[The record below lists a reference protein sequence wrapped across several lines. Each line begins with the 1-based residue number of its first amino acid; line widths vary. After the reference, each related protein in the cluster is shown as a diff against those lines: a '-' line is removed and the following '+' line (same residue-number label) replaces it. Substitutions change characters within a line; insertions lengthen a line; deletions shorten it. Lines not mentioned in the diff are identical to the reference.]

1 MKAVDKTKEL
11 ETKPIKS
18 LLWTYALPAVISQV
32 IASLYNIAD
41 RIFIGQGVGA
51 LAIAGLAITMPMMNI
66 IHAFGSLIGVGS
78 ASRMSIVLGK
88 KDVNWAENILGNST
102 ILTFL
107 LGGTVMTCCYLFMN
121 NILTLFGA
129 TADTI
134 AYARE
139 YMIIV
144 LPGMFLTTLTFNLT
158 GLIRA
163 SGYPRKS
170 MYILA
175 GGAILNML
183 LDPIFIFALD
193 WGIQGAALATTISM
207 TTTAIVATLHFVSP
221 DSFIRFKAHA
231 WKIKLYIFRNII
243 LIGMSPFLMNFAAA
257 GVVAIL
263 NKQLIRYG
271 GDLAVG
277 AFGIV
282 GTFVNLMVLF
292 VLGICQGMQ
301 PIAGYNYG
309 AGHQHR
315 LREVYFLT
323 LKICVCIGFAASAIC
338 LFFPEQLMQIFTT
351 DRELINIGK
360 NAIRYVLVLS
370 PLIAFTITN
379 SNFFMSIDKPA
390 IAIITSLSRQ
400 VLFLTPLSFLFPIV
414 MLKLGLDGLNGVW
427 LANTG
432 SDIAGAMLAAFL
444 LYRQRHVFGK
454 WK

>member
-1 MKAVDKTKEL
+1 
-11 ETKPIKS
+11 
-18 LLWTYALPAVISQV
+18 
-32 IASLYNIAD
+32 
-41 RIFIGQGVGA
+41 
-51 LAIAGLAITMPMMNI
+51 
-66 IHAFGSLIGVGS
+66 
-78 ASRMSIVLGK
+78 
-88 KDVNWAENILGNST
+88 
-102 ILTFL
+102 
-107 LGGTVMTCCYLFMN
+107 
-121 NILTLFGA
+121 
-129 TADTI
+129 
-134 AYARE
+134 
-139 YMIIV
+139 
-144 LPGMFLTTLTFNLT
+144 
-158 GLIRA
+158 
-163 SGYPRKS
+163 
-170 MYILA
+170 
-175 GGAILNML
+175 
-183 LDPIFIFALD
+183 
-193 WGIQGAALATTISM
+193 
-207 TTTAIVATLHFVSP
+207 
-221 DSFIRFKAHA
+221 
-231 WKIKLYIFRNII
+231 
-243 LIGMSPFLMNFAAA
+243 
-257 GVVAIL
+257 
-263 NKQLIRYG
+263 
-271 GDLAVG
+271 
-277 AFGIV
+277 
-282 GTFVNLMVLF
+282 MVLF

-323 LKICVCIGFAASAIC
+323 LKICVCIGFVASAIC
-338 LFFPEQLMQIFTT
+338 LLFPEQLMQIFTT